1 MNYWLTAVTRRE
13 YGRSRHHAYRDTNT
27 SVYGVL
33 VGSATASLLSKV
45 TAVSQQL
52 KHSGLGRVFRH
63 IKEYLWLT
71 ESTVILRRKATRDL
85 ILLNTGHSMLAEQ
98 LLAGDRRALAK
109 GITLV
114 ESTRADHGEQAVQL
128 LAELMPHTGK
138 SIRIGVSGAPGVGKS
153 TFIESLGNYLTGQG
167 HQVAVL
173 AVDPTSAVSGGSILG
188 DKTRMEALSVNPK
201 AFVRPSPAGTTL
213 GGVTRRTR
221 ESLLLC
227 EAAGYDV
234 IIVETVGVGQS
245 ETAVSD
251 MTDMFL
257 LLLSPGGGDDLQGI
271 KRGIMELA
279 DLVLVNKADGDQA
292 NLVNQTLS
300 DYRGALQFM
309 QARTPGWT
317 PKVNSCSALEG
328 QGIAQ
333 AWAVVEDF
341 RAVLTESG
349 ELEGLRAR
357 QAKAWMWAE
366 TAAELLADLRNH
378 PAVSSLVPELE
389 AAVLAGELP
398 AIVAAQ
404 RLIETYKTGQ

>member
-1 MNYWLTAVTRRE
+1 
-13 YGRSRHHAYRDTNT
+13 
-27 SVYGVL
+27 
-33 VGSATASLLSKV
+33 
-45 TAVSQQL
+45 
-52 KHSGLGRVFRH
+52 
-63 IKEYLWLT
+63 
-71 ESTVILRRKATRDL
+71 
-85 ILLNTGHSMLAEQ
+85 MLAQ
-98 LLAGDRRALAK
+98 QILAGDRRALAK
-109 GITLV
+109 AITLV

-201 AFVRPSPAGTTL
+201 AFVRPSPAGATL

>member
-1 MNYWLTAVTRRE
+1 MIQPLA
-13 YGRSRHHAYRDTNT
+13 
-27 SVYGVL
+27 
-33 VGSATASLLSKV
+33 
-45 TAVSQQL
+45 QQ
-52 KHSGLGRVFRH
+52 
-63 IKEYLWLT
+63 IIE
-71 ESTVILRRKATRDL
+71 
-85 ILLNTGHSMLAEQ
+85 
-98 LLAGDRRALAK
+98 GDRRALAK
-109 GITLV
+109 AITLV

>member
-1 MNYWLTAVTRRE
+1 MIQPLA
-13 YGRSRHHAYRDTNT
+13 
-27 SVYGVL
+27 
-33 VGSATASLLSKV
+33 
-45 TAVSQQL
+45 QQ
-52 KHSGLGRVFRH
+52 
-63 IKEYLWLT
+63 IIE
-71 ESTVILRRKATRDL
+71 
-85 ILLNTGHSMLAEQ
+85 
-98 LLAGDRRALAK
+98 GDRRALAK
-109 GITLV
+109 AITLV

-309 QARTPGWT
+309 QARTLGWT
-317 PKVNSCSALEG
+317 PKVHSCSALEG

>member
-1 MNYWLTAVTRRE
+1 
-13 YGRSRHHAYRDTNT
+13 
-27 SVYGVL
+27 
-33 VGSATASLLSKV
+33 
-45 TAVSQQL
+45 
-52 KHSGLGRVFRH
+52 
-63 IKEYLWLT
+63 
-71 ESTVILRRKATRDL
+71 
-85 ILLNTGHSMLAEQ
+85 MLAQ
-98 LLAGDRRALAK
+98 QILAGDRRALAK
-109 GITLV
+109 AITLV

-138 SIRIGVSGAPGVGKS
+138 SIRLGVSGAPGVGKS
-153 TFIESLGNYLTGQG
+153 TFIESLGNYLTEQG

-188 DKTRMEALSVNPK
+188 DKTRMETLSVNPK

-279 DLVLVNKADGDQA
+279 DLVLVNKADGDQTSIA
-292 NLVNQTLS
+292 NQTVS
-300 DYRGALQFM
+300 DYRGALQLM
-309 QARTPGWT
+309 QARTPSWT
-317 PKVNSCSALEG
+317 PMVDSCSALEN
-328 QGIAQ
+328 QGVDKAWSIIQ
-333 AWAVVEDF
+333 AF
-341 RAVLTESG
+341 REALTQSG
-349 ELEGLRAR
+349 ELDSLRAQ

-366 TAAELLADLRNH
+366 TAEALIADLRNH
-378 PAVSSLVPELE
+378 PQVKALVPELE
-389 AAVLAGELP
+389 SAVLAGDMP

-404 RLIETYKTGQ
+404 RLITHYKTD